1 MTSRLISASRRTC
14 RWSPFRFRQRNS
26 DMTEQDLLLPETLAP
41 LVKHTIFAGHSRYWP
56 EVESTNTL
64 ALQAAALGSRETE
77 AAEGTVFL
85 ADAQTAG
92 RGRGGHS
99 WHSEPGSGIYASFLL
114 RPEISPAHIL
124 WLSLTSALAVQDA
137 VQEATGLTADI
148 RWPND
153 LLLDEKK
160 FCGIL
165 TEASSDSS
173 RVQYA
178 VVGIGINV
186 NHAAFPESLAPIA
199 TSLRIVRGAVIPRVS
214 LAASLI
220 RCFDRNYRILLK
232 AGTIPEDLSGRQFRP
247 IIEKLTGRSSYIYG
261 KQVEVVEEDGYTGV
275 TDGLNSRGFFPLRTN
290 PHFRQ

>member
-1 MTSRLISASRRTC
+1 MA
-14 RWSPFRFRQRNS
+14 
-26 DMTEQDLLLPETLAP
+26 EQDLLLPESLAP
-41 LVKHTIFAGHSRYWP
+41 LVKHTIFAGHIHYWP

-77 AAEGTVFL
+77 AGEGTVFL

-114 RPEISPAHIL
+114 RPEIAPAHIL
-124 WLSLTSALAVQDA
+124 WLSLISAIAVQDA
-137 VQEATGLTADI
+137 VQEAAGLTADI

-199 TSLRIVRGAVIPRVS
+199 TSLRIVRGAVVPRVP
-214 LAASLI
+214 LVASLI

-232 AGTIPEDLSGRQFRP
+232 AGTIPEDLSGRQFKP
-247 IIEKLTGRSSYIYG
+247 IMEKLTGRSSYIYG

-275 TDGLNSRGFFPLRTN
+275 TDGLDSRGFLRIRTDHGLRTVISGSVR
-290 PHFRQ
+290 PLTTSKES

>member
-1 MTSRLISASRRTC
+1 
-14 RWSPFRFRQRNS
+14 
-26 DMTEQDLLLPETLAP
+26 MTEQDLLLPETLAP
-41 LVKHTIFAGHSRYWP
+41 LVKHTIFAGHIHYWP
-56 EVESTNTL
+56 EVESTNSL

-77 AAEGTVFL
+77 AGEGTVFL

-99 WHSEPGSGIYASFLL
+99 WHSEHGSGIYASFLL
-114 RPEISPAHIL
+114 RPEIAPAHIL
-124 WLSLTSALAVQDA
+124 WLSLISAIAVQDA

-153 LLLDEKK
+153 LLLEGKK

-186 NHAAFPESLAPIA
+186 NQFQK
-199 TSLRIVRGAVIPRVS
+199 TSLGGNLS
-214 LAASLI
+214 LLWRSLPAAL
-220 RCFDRNYRILLK
+220 
-232 AGTIPEDLSGRQFRP
+232 P
-247 IIEKLTGRSSYIYG
+247 ISTESWCRL
-261 KQVEVVEEDGYTGV
+261 
-275 TDGLNSRGFFPLRTN
+275 
-290 PHFRQ
+290 